1 MARGLELTTET
12 IQHWL
17 DSPIE
22 SAPFLL
28 ALTIAAFYLSNLAYR
43 ATQSFPFL
51 HPTVAGAVLVA
62 ATLPLLEVNYARYI
76 DANQALMFLLGPA
89 TVALAI
95 PLYQQL
101 PLIRKMA
108 LPILIT
114 CITGA
119 CFAAGVALVIAAL
132 LGAEQTVL
140 LSLAPKSVT
149 TPIAISVANEIGGI
163 ASLAAGAVAITAVL
177 SIFFAPYVFKW
188 LGIDD
193 PAQWGF
199 CLGITGHGM
208 GTARA
213 FEINAQAGA
222 FASLAM
228 CLTGTFSAVIIP
240 ISFSLLR

>member
-1 MARGLELTTET
+1 MDQLYS
-12 IQHWL
+12 IMDNWL
-17 DSPIE
+17 ADPLASP
-22 SAPFLL
+22 PLLL
-28 ALTIAAFYLSNLAYR
+28 ALTVAAFYLSNLAYR
-43 ATQSFPFL
+43 ATKSFPFL

-62 ATLPLLEVNYARYI
+62 GTLPLIDISYSQYI

-114 CITGA
+114 CVSGA
-119 CFAAGVALVIAAL
+119 CFAAVTALVIAGL
-132 LGAEQTVL
+132 LGANEQVL

-149 TPIAISVANEIGGI
+149 TPIAISVANEIGGLT
-163 ASLAAGAVAITAVL
+163 SLAAGAVAITAVL

-188 LGIDD
+188 LGISN
-193 PAQWGF
+193 PAIWGF

-213 FEINAQAGA
+213 FEINATAGA
-222 FASLAM
+222 FSSLAM

-240 ISFSLLR
+240 ICFSLWR